1 MWLPECNAS
10 VLKNKN
16 SSLLFYF
23 DRKFVSEI
31 NNWEAHLDFN
41 LLETLNAKFSLEML
55 GFHKF

>member
-1 MWLPECNAS
+1 MWLPEFNAS

-31 NNWEAHLDFN
+31 HNWEAQLDFN
-41 LLETLNAKFSLEML
+41 LLETSNAKFSPEML
-55 GFHKF
+55 

>member
-1 MWLPECNAS
+1 MWLPEFNAS

-16 SSLLFYF
+16 FSLLFYF

-31 NNWEAHLDFN
+31 HNWEAQLDFN

-55 GFHKF
+55 